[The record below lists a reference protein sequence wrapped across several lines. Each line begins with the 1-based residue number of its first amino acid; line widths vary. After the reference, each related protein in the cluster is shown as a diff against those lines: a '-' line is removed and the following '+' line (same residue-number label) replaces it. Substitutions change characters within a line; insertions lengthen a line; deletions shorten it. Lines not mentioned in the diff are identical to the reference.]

1 MKKLNLRR
9 RSLIVA
15 ALLAAVSVG
24 AGTAGTVAFFQ
35 SNHTFD
41 ISVEAATVDVE
52 QGKPEFVSKNVT
64 YGDVVV
70 NDDGSVGATSL
81 VPGDTFLLKVSYV
94 NHSNIGVKYRVSAQ
108 VPTGFTAEFFT
119 DDACTIPATDT
130 SYTEL
135 AKGGTVEDH
144 YVKVTVTDDLKEGYT
159 GKITVGVDAVQD
171 NVDTATLFGKE
182 LEAGGTVD
190 LAEDLSVT
198 NPADSIFNVTAD
210 TVINLNGKTLT
221 LDAQKSLTALSVQ
234 NGKTLTLKNGKVK
247 TTGNRADYALIQAL
261 GADLVL
267 DNVNYTAENGSAIF
281 YKGSGSHVT
290 INNSTISVK
299 NGYYAVTTN
308 ASSAYGD
315 QSDSSVTITGST
327 LTVTND
333 GKEEEKGDC
342 AALYLNV
349 GGKYRISDSTITG
362 QRFGALIRSGDLTL
376 NNVTINKTET
386 VDLGYVKKA
395 DSGTFGSGTEV
406 AQGAL
411 FLGNGSSGNY
421 TAPSKVTF
429 AGPVTFEGKGPA
441 IVASGSTTQDVDLET
456 GTNYKGDVKVYDFRE
471 KGDTH
476 TFKINGTDLK
486 IGDYTHDGTSKYTI
500 A

>member
-52 QGKPEFVSKNVT
+52 QRKPKLVSTNVH
-64 YGDVVV
+64 YGAVIV

-119 DDACTIPATDT
+119 DEACTTAASDT

-135 AKGGTVEDH
+135 AKERNVAEH

-171 NVDTATLFGKE
+171 NALIDVASADE
-182 LEAGGTVD
+182 LTTKIAEGGTIDLTANVD
-190 LAEDLSVT
+190 LAPTSAYT
-198 NPADSIFNVTAD
+198 ITKD
-210 TVINLNGKTLT
+210 TVLDLNGKTLNFDVT
-221 LDAQKSLTALSVQ
+221 TAKEAFLAE
-234 NGKTLTLKNGKVK
+234 NGKTLTIKNGDLNVK
-247 TTGNRADYALIQAL
+247 NGTGDVAALQAI
-261 GADLVL
+261 GGNLVL
-267 DNVNYTAENGSAIF
+267 DNVNYVTDTTGLK
-281 YKGSGSHVT
+281 YSGKDSYIT
-290 INNSTISVK
+290 IRNSNLDIS
-299 NGYYAVTTN
+299 GWYGIATN
-308 ASSAYGD
+308 ASESGQTPSGVDISGTTLKVAIPGDIDSAA
-315 QSDSSVTITGST
+315 I
-327 LTVTND
+327 
-333 GKEEEKGDC
+333 C
-342 AALYLNV
+342 FNV
-349 GGKYRISDSTITG
+349 GGTYSISDSTIIG
-362 QRFGALIRSGDLTL
+362 DRQVIVLRSGDLAL
-376 NNVTINKTET
+376 NNVTINKNA
-386 VDLGYVKKA
+386 DLGELGP
-395 DSGTFGSGTEV
+395 DQGTFGTGNEV
-406 AQGAL
+406 PQAGL
-411 FLGNGSSGNY
+411 FLGNGTNDGYS
-421 TAPSKVTF
+421 APSKVTF
-429 AGPVTFEGKGPA
+429 AGPVTFEGEGPA

-456 GTNYKGDVKVYDFRE
+456 GIYYKGDVKVYDFRAE
-471 KGDTH
+471 GDTH
-476 TFKINGTDLK
+476 TFKINGKDIA
-486 IGDYTHDGTSKYTI
+486 IGTYGHTGSDKVTI